1 MIVAKHLIKM
11 DATEENIKMEKTMGK
26 LIVFEGIDGAGK
38 TTQIKLLAEWLNQT
52 LISPKVAM
60 TQQPG
65 GTLLGN
71 RIREILLNPDLDIC
85 DRAELLLFA
94 ADRAEHCHQIKRW
107 LNDGAIVLCDRF
119 TASTVAYQ
127 GYGMG
132 INLEL
137 MSRINLISTNGLKP
151 DLTIWLDLDVETALS
166 RMSGNDRIE
175 KRGLEFFKRVHYG
188 MSLCQKCDSEREP
201 EKHYII
207 DARNSVDAIAAEIR
221 EFVKTAIN

>member
-1 MIVAKHLIKM
+1 
-11 DATEENIKMEKTMGK
+11 MGK
-26 LIVFEGIDGAGK
+26 LIVFEGIDRVGK
-38 TTQIKLLAEWLNQT
+38 TTQIKLLAERLNQNYP
-52 LISPKVAM
+52 SQKVI
-60 TQQPG
+60 TTNQPG
-65 GTLLGN
+65 GTKFGKELRN
-71 RIREILLNPDLDIC
+71 ILLNSDYDIC
-85 DRAELLLFA
+85 YRAELLLFA

-132 INLEL
+132 IDLEL
-137 MSRINLISTNGLKP
+137 ISRINLLSTNGLKP
-151 DLTIWLDLDVETALS
+151 DLTIWLALDVETALS

-207 DARNSVDAIAAEIR
+207 DARNGVDAIAAEIR
-221 EFVKTAIN
+221 EIVKTIIFN